1 MQGQI
6 RYVLRRNHNKQGKL
20 RTVGDFNEWKSYLN
34 LIKYVLRTKSDE
46 GLISNK
52 LDINTCENKDF

>member
-34 LIKYVLRTKSDE
+34 LIKMCSK
-46 GLISNK
+46 NK
-52 LDINTCENKDF
+52 F

>member
-34 LIKYVLRTKSDE
+34 LIKCVLRTNSDE
-46 GLISNK
+46 GLISN
-52 LDINTCENKDF
+52 